1 MFHYR
6 KVYHFKDNNVI
17 GLLDN
22 CTDFFCWQLITFL
35 VMIFYP
41 FVHSGNFFYRKSTI
55 ARKIAAIEANND
67 TYCLQKRIE
76 KFPLYNLPCS
86 RVPLLLVVFFGGG
99 VGLSVALCVQTMVR
113 CERLNCYKTFFGVEM
128 SVYMYIF
135 PVLLHLWILNLSMS
149 MRWIVI
155 KKCCKEVPRR
165 HNHISNIWWKYCV
178 WLHYYI
184 HAHRL
189 FPVVGLL
196 WIMCGVLLLILQ
208 ICLERLIGGISS
220 QLKIN
225 NQLIE

>member
-6 KVYHFKDNNVI
+6 KLYHFKDNNVI

-22 CTDFFCWQLITFL
+22 CTDFLCWQLITFL

-55 ARKIAAIEANND
+55 ARTIAAIEANND

-99 VGLSVALCVQTMVR
+99 GGALVCLSLCVYKQWVR
-113 CERLNCYKTFFGVEM
+113 CERLNCYTNFLWCRNVCIHVYISSVAPLMDSKFIHVYEVNCNKEM
-128 SVYMYIF
+128 LQRN
-135 PVLLHLWILNLSMS
+135 PQ
-149 MRWIVI
+149 
-155 KKCCKEVPRR
+155 RR

-178 WLHYYI
+178 WLHYYV
-184 HAHRL
+184 HGRT
-189 FPVVGLL
+189 GY
-196 WIMCGVLLLILQ
+196 
-208 ICLERLIGGISS
+208 S
-220 QLKIN
+220 QWLAYF
-225 NQLIE
+225 E